1 MRLLDRKFRYRVP
14 QYLFQC
20 GLAATS
26 LFVILLVQDIVIR
39 AAIIVAI
46 ASTAFIIFVV
56 PNSTAASP
64 RRVIGGHLVAVVV
77 GSIFSA
83 ILKAQGIDAS
93 SGDSRYVVYAVAAA
107 SVGLSTLLMVTTDTE
122 HAPAAGTALGLIIP
136 EWSWSAVVF
145 IISGATILSALR
157 FVLRS
162 KLVNLL

>member
-39 AAIIVAI
+39 AAIMVAI

-77 GSIFSA
+77 GSILSA

-93 SGDSRYVVYAVAAA
+93 SGDSRHVVYGVAAA

-162 KLVNLL
+162 KLINLL